1 MQSRFKSLL
10 GLCLKARKLAVGHD
24 AVKTS
29 VKQRKSELIILT
41 SDASERLFDE
51 MSTLTGG
58 KNILR
63 LNLTMEDISAAIG
76 KRSGVLSINDEGFAR
91 VISDETT
98 KEGFII

>member
-1 MQSRFKSLL
+1 
-10 GLCLKARKLAVGHD
+10 
-24 AVKTS
+24 VKTS

-51 MSTLTGG
+51 MSTLTDG